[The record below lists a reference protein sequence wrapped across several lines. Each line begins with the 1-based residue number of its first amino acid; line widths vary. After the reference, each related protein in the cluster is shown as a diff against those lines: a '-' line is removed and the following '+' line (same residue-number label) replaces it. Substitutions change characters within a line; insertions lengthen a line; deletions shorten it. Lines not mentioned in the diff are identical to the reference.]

1 MLAGISHTNPR
12 LGTVRSR
19 RVPGRLTSI
28 GQLRAPP
35 YWITE
40 NSMVSNTGRG
50 TASGMTIAVLILHS
64 QWKIL
69 HTPSRLGT
77 PIKGANPDCDGG
89 EQVPLR
95 ACVRVFRGGA

>member
-1 MLAGISHTNPR
+1 MALERNEY
-12 LGTVRSR
+12 LE
-19 RVPGRLTSI
+19 RLTLI

-40 NSMVSNTGRG
+40 NGMVSNTGRG
-50 TASGMTIAVLILHS
+50 TASGMTIAELILHS

-69 HTPSRLGT
+69 HTPSRLGM